1 MPFILLA
8 LFIGVPLI
16 EIAVFIQ
23 VGGFLGLW
31 PTLAIVVAT
40 AVMGTALLQIQGFGI
55 LRRAEQHLN
64 RGELPIGEVIS
75 GVFLLVAG
83 ALLLTPGFVT
93 DAVGFALFIPA
104 VRLAIGRAILRGLA
118 SRGSLHIY
126 RASPSGPHQGP
137 RRDGDGPWTID
148 GDYRELD

>member
-8 LFIGVPLI
+8 LFIGIPLL

-23 VGGFLGLW
+23 VGGYLGLW
-31 PTLAIVVAT
+31 TTLAIVVAT
-40 AVMGTALLQIQGFGI
+40 AVVGTAMLQIQGFGI
-55 LRRAEQHLN
+55 LRKAERHLDQ
-64 RGELPIGEVIS
+64 GELPIAEVVS

-93 DAVGFALFIPA
+93 DAVGFALFVPA
-104 VRLAIGRAILRGLA
+104 VRLSLGQVILKGLM
-118 SRGSLHIY
+118 SRGSFHVY
-126 RASPSGPHQGP
+126 QYSSTDPKRKGNDP
-137 RRDGDGPWTID
+137 RTID